1 VTLADFARRNG
12 TGEDLPFVSETLTAD
27 LLALRSRV
35 VQTEQKSNALAAK
48 DIAVVQQELVD
59 EETDLATVIHLLNTL
74 TWSQFYLH
82 VYLF

>member
-1 VTLADFARRNG
+1 M
-12 TGEDLPFVSETLTAD
+12 SETLTAD

-59 EETDLATVIHLLNTL
+59 EETDLATVIN
-74 TWSQFYLH
+74 Y
-82 VYLF
+82 